1 VETRQSKTGKTI
13 LHVDMDMFYV
23 AVELRRNPK
32 LRGLPVVVGGD
43 GARGVVAAASYEA
56 RRFGV
61 FSAMSSAQAKRLCPQ
76 AVFLPG
82 DHELYSDVSSEVF
95 EIFRTIT
102 PLVEGLSLDEAFL
115 DVTGARRLL
124 GDGVKIGEEIR
135 NRVREQTELTC
146 SVGVAPNKFLAKLAS
161 VVAKPRASREGVKPG
176 YGVYEVLAGKEL
188 EFLHPL
194 AVESLWG
201 VGPVTLQKL
210 SALSIKT
217 VGDLAKFDRKILMNV
232 LGESLGQHL
241 FDLSQGID
249 EREVEPDR
257 DAKSIGHEETFST
270 DIKDFDVAHDQLLR
284 LADAVSARCR
294 SAGVGAR
301 TISLKLKFSDFRI
314 ITRAASV
321 EFPVST
327 AQAMMRLI
335 EPLLRQVDISSG
347 VRLLGISARNLVA
360 PEMQL
365 SLFGETTET
374 STANELDEAWS
385 STTSAIDDIRH
396 KFGDA
401 SIKPASS
408 LNNKRK
414 PGGSKWGPSDL
425 DQK

>member
-1 VETRQSKTGKTI
+1 
-13 LHVDMDMFYV
+13 MDMFYV
-23 AVELRRNPK
+23 AVELRRNPQ

-43 GARGVVAAASYEA
+43 GSRGVVAAASYEA

-82 DHELYSDVSSEVF
+82 DHDLYSQVSAEVF
-95 EIFRTIT
+95 EVFHTIT

-124 GDGVKIGEEIR
+124 GEGTKIAEEIR
-135 NRVREQTELTC
+135 VRVKQATQLTC

-161 VVAKPRASREGVKPG
+161 VFAKPRANRDGIEPG
-176 YGVYEVLAGKEL
+176 HGVYEVQFGREL

-201 VGPVTLQKL
+201 VGPVTLEKL
-210 SALSIKT
+210 AALSIKT
-217 VGDLAKFDRKILMNV
+217 VGDVAKFDRKILLTV
-232 LGESLGQHL
+232 LGNSLGEHL
-241 FDLSQGID
+241 FELSQGID
-249 EREVEPDR
+249 DRSVEPDR

-270 DIKDFDVAHDQLLR
+270 DIKDLAVAQVQLLR

-294 SAGVGAR
+294 NAGVGAR
-301 TISLKLKFSDFRI
+301 TISLKIKFADFQV

-321 EFPVST
+321 EFPVVT
-327 AQAMMRLI
+327 TQAMMRLV
-335 EPLLRQVDISSG
+335 EPLLREIDISGG
-347 VRLLGISARNLVA
+347 VRLLGISARNLVE

-365 SLFGETTET
+365 SLFDNASEK
-374 STANELDEAWS
+374 STANELDAAWS
-385 STTSAIDDIRH
+385 STTSAIDGIRD

-401 SIKPASS
+401 AIKPASALS
-408 LNNKRK
+408 HKRK
-414 PGGSKWGPSDL
+414 PGSSKWGPSDPN
-425 DQK
+425 

>member
-1 VETRQSKTGKTI
+1 MEISRPATVKTI

-23 AVELRRNPK
+23 AVELRRNPQ

-43 GARGVVAAASYEA
+43 GSRGVVAAASYEA

-76 AVFLPG
+76 AIFLPG
-82 DHELYSDVSSEVF
+82 DHDLYSEVSAEVF
-95 EIFRTIT
+95 EVFQTIT

-124 GDGVKIGEEIR
+124 GEGTKIAEEIR
-135 NRVREQTELTC
+135 VRVKQATQLTC

-161 VVAKPRASREGVKPG
+161 VFAKPRANRDGVEPG
-176 YGVYEVLAGKEL
+176 HGVYEVQFGREL

-201 VGPVTLQKL
+201 VGPVTLEKL
-210 SALSIKT
+210 AALSIKT
-217 VGDLAKFDRKILMNV
+217 VGDVAKFDRKILLTV
-232 LGESLGQHL
+232 LGDSLGEHL
-241 FDLSQGID
+241 FELSQGID
-249 EREVEPDR
+249 DRSVEPDR

-270 DIKDFDVAHDQLLR
+270 DIKDLAVAHGQLLR

-294 SAGVGAR
+294 NAGVGAR
-301 TISLKLKFSDFRI
+301 TISLKIKFADFQV

-321 EFPVST
+321 EFPVT
-327 AQAMMRLI
+327 TTQAMMRLV
-335 EPLLRQVDISSG
+335 EPLLREIDISGG
-347 VRLLGISARNLVA
+347 VRLLGISARNLVE

-365 SLFGETTET
+365 SLFDDVTDK
-374 STANELDEAWS
+374 STANELDAAWS
-385 STTSAIDDIRH
+385 STTSAIDDIRD

-401 SIKPASS
+401 AIKPASALS
-408 LNNKRK
+408 HKRK
-414 PGGSKWGPSDL
+414 PGSSKWGPSDPH
-425 DQK
+425 

>member
-1 VETRQSKTGKTI
+1 VETRQSKTEKTI

-61 FSAMSSAQAKRLCPQ
+61 FSAMSSAQAKRLCPH
-76 AVFLPG
+76 AIFLPG

-95 EIFRTIT
+95 EIFYTFT

-135 NRVREQTELTC
+135 RRVYEQTELTC

-161 VVAKPRASREGVKPG
+161 VEAKPRASREGVKPG
-176 YGVYEVLAGKEL
+176 YGVFEVQAGREL

-201 VGPVTLQKL
+201 VGPVTLEKL

-217 VGDLAKFDRKILMNV
+217 VGDLVRFDRTILTNV

-241 FDLSQGID
+241 FDLAQGID
-249 EREVEPDR
+249 ERDVEPDR

-270 DIKDFDVAHDQLLR
+270 DITDIDIAHAQLLR
-284 LADAVSARCR
+284 LADAVSSRCR

-314 ITRAASV
+314 ITRSVSV
-321 EFPVST
+321 EFPITTS
-327 AQAMMRLI
+327 QAMMRLVDPI
-335 EPLLRQVDISSG
+335 LKRVDISAG

-365 SLFGETTET
+365 SLFGESTES
-374 STANELDEAWS
+374 STANEVDEAWS
-385 STTSAIDDIRH
+385 STTSAVDDIRH

-408 LNNKRK
+408 LNNKSK
-414 PGGSKWGPSDL
+414 PGKSKWGPSDI

>member
-1 VETRQSKTGKTI
+1 MEISRPATVKTI

-23 AVELRRNPK
+23 AVELRRNPQ

-43 GARGVVAAASYEA
+43 GSRGVVAAASYEA

-76 AVFLPG
+76 AIFLPG
-82 DHELYSDVSSEVF
+82 DHDLYSEVSAEVF
-95 EIFRTIT
+95 EVFQTIT

-124 GDGVKIGEEIR
+124 GEGTKIAEEIR
-135 NRVREQTELTC
+135 VRVKQATQLTC

-161 VVAKPRASREGVKPG
+161 VFAKPRANRDGVQPG
-176 YGVYEVLAGKEL
+176 HGVYEVQFGREL

-201 VGPVTLQKL
+201 VGPVTLEKL
-210 SALSIKT
+210 AALSIKT
-217 VGDLAKFDRKILMNV
+217 VGDVAKFDRKILLTV
-232 LGESLGQHL
+232 LGDSLGEHL
-241 FDLSQGID
+241 FELSQGID
-249 EREVEPDR
+249 DRSVEPDR

-270 DIKDFDVAHDQLLR
+270 DIKDLAVAHGQLLR

-294 SAGVGAR
+294 NAGVGAR
-301 TISLKLKFSDFRI
+301 TISLKIKFADFQV

-321 EFPVST
+321 EFPVT
-327 AQAMMRLI
+327 TTQAMMRLV
-335 EPLLRQVDISSG
+335 EPLLREIDISGG
-347 VRLLGISARNLVA
+347 VRLLGISARNLVE

-365 SLFGETTET
+365 SLFDDATDK
-374 STANELDEAWS
+374 STANELDAAWS
-385 STTSAIDDIRH
+385 STTSAIDDIRD

-401 SIKPASS
+401 AIKPASALS
-408 LNNKRK
+408 HKRK
-414 PGGSKWGPSDL
+414 PGSSKWGPSDPH
-425 DQK
+425 